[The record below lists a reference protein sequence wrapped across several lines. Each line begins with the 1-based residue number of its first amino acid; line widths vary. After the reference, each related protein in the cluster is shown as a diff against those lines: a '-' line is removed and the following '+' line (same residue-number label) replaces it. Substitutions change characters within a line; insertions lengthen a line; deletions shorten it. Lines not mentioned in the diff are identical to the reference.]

1 MTAIFEKT
9 WTVRASAAKA
19 AQRAGLAKG
28 SYIIAECNGEFAI
41 LELEDK
47 AAAAEEQAVLE
58 ACGQDDG
65 AAGLP
70 ADENIITID
79 SETGAVHASLTFKP
93 AEVAALDK
101 QIVEA
106 AKKAAADLEAL
117 KAPRPQNATNLP
129 TPPDF
134 SKPSHAPYRKRLAAM
149 VAMAEAGDDCGLAAL
164 TFKIERSSQKIMA
177 RYRDA
182 CLAALKA

>member
-1 MTAIFEKT
+1 MTAAIFAKT

-41 LELEDK
+41 LELETEQDRQQAEMDARDAAA
-47 AAAAEEQAVLE
+47 AAAAEAHANAEEE
-58 ACGQDDG
+58 ANDAI
-65 AAGLP
+65 AA
-70 ADENIITID
+70 IT
-79 SETGAVHASLTFKP
+79 
-93 AEVAALDK
+93 
-101 QIVEA
+101 
-106 AKKAAADLEAL
+106 
-117 KAPRPQNATNLP
+117 APRPENATALP

-149 VAMAEAGDDCGLAAL
+149 VEAAEKGDAAFLAGL
-164 TFKIERSSQKIMA
+164 TFKVERSSQKIMA

-182 CLAALKA
+182 CLTALKA

>member
-1 MTAIFEKT
+1 MTAAIFEKT

-28 SYIIAECNGEFAI
+28 SYEIMEHRHDKGHFYIADLTGIQTPAE
-41 LELEDK
+41 
-47 AAAAEEQAVLE
+47 AADEQAILE

-70 ADENIITID
+70 EADFIPSGDMLAAEAAARVAAMVPAE
-79 SETGAVHASLTFKP
+79 SKP
-93 AEVAALDK
+93 AIPANK
-101 QIVEA
+101 IVEA
-106 AKKAAADLEAL
+106 ICEKIAAIPSA
-117 KAPRPQNATNLP
+117 LP

-149 VAMAEAGDDCGLAAL
+149 VEAAEKGDAAFLAAL
-164 TFKIERSSQKIMA
+164 TFKVERSSQKIMA

-182 CLAALKA
+182 CLAALSR